1 MPKQAVHGSQPGGA
15 YTPGILASGTFVFVS
30 GQVPTRDGVVVGETA
45 QEQTLVALKNME
57 AVLAEA
63 GASLGDVVR
72 CGVYLD
78 NMADFAEMNEAY
90 ASVFA
95 DPLPA
100 RTTVGVTL
108 KGFRVEIDCIAV
120 LPG

>member
-1 MPKQAVHGSQPGGA
+1 MAKQAVQGSRPGGA
-15 YTPGILASGTFVFVS
+15 YTPGIMASGTFVFVS
-30 GQVPTRDGVVVGETA
+30 GQIPARDGVIVGETA
-45 QEQTLVALKNME
+45 GEQTLIALENMT

-63 GASLGDVVR
+63 GASLADVVR

-78 NMADFAEMNEAY
+78 NMADFAEMNQAY
-90 ASVFA
+90 ASVFG

-100 RTTVGVTL
+100 RTTIGCTL
-108 KGFRVEIDCIAV
+108 NGFKVEIDCIAV